1 MSERLLL
8 RILQNSAVIK
18 TNQLVMSD
26 HVVFLP
32 CYNPI
37 FVSVKLRE
45 PLLGI
50 IQSIFSVD
58 VLNPKSDLLCGQ
70 NTAG

>member
-8 RILQNSAVIK
+8 RILQNSAVVK
-18 TNQLVMSD
+18 TDELVMSD

-32 CYNPI
+32 CYNTV
-37 FVSVKLRE
+37 FVGVKLRE
-45 PLLGI
+45 PLLCI

-58 VLNPKSDLLCGQ
+58 VLNP
-70 NTAG
+70 